1 MGLRI
6 IVDSTADIYEERKGS
21 VTVIPLTIL
30 FGSDEY
36 IDGVTIDHKQFY
48 EMLENGDVL
57 PTTSQ
62 ATPEQFTKVFAEV
75 KAAGDEAVVIIIAS
89 ALSGTC
95 QSAIIAA
102 QDYDNIYVV
111 DSDNVT
117 IGAGVLVEYAFRLA
131 EQGMSAAEIAKELNE
146 KMTRVRLVAMVD
158 TLEYLKRGGR
168 ISRTVAFAGS
178 LLNIKPVINVQN
190 GEIGMLG
197 KARGVK
203 QGMVQL
209 RNEIEK
215 AGDID
220 FEMPVLMGYTG
231 LDDANLKRFVAES
244 AEVWGIDADSLHC
257 AAIGSVVG
265 THAGPGAFAAAFFAK
280 E

>member
-6 IVDSTADIYEERKGS
+6 IVDSTADIYAERKGS
-21 VTVIPLTIL
+21 VTVVPLTIL

-36 IDGVTIDHKQFY
+36 IDGVTIDHRKFY
-48 EMLENGDVL
+48 EMLEKGDAL

-62 ATPEQFTKVFAEV
+62 ATPEQFARVFEDV
-75 KAAGDEAVVIIIAS
+75 KAAGDEAIVITIAS

-117 IGAGVLVEYAFRLA
+117 IGAGVLTEYAFRLA
-131 EQGMSAAEIAKELNE
+131 EQGMSAAGIAKELNE
-146 KMTRVRLVAMVD
+146 KKDRVRLVAMVD

-168 ISRTVAFAGS
+168 ISRTVAIAGS
-178 LLNIKPVINVQN
+178 LLNIKPVINVQK

-203 QGMVQL
+203 HGMAQL
-209 RNEIEK
+209 RSEIEK
-215 AGDID
+215 TGGID

-231 LDDANLKRFVAES
+231 LDDTNLMRFVEES
-244 AEVWGIDADSLHC
+244 AEVWGINEDSLHC

>member
-48 EMLENGDVL
+48 EMLENGDAL

-146 KMTRVRLVAMVD
+146 KKTRVRLVAMVD

>member
-62 ATPEQFTKVFAEV
+62 ATPEQFAKVFAEV

-146 KMTRVRLVAMVD
+146 KKTRVRLVAMVD